1 MVSDSRFMART
12 TALVYNW
19 WNLFAR
25 LAEPDKHL
33 EAITSRPLLLNAPA
47 RQITHGRQS
56 RLVISH
62 QHAEA
67 DWVERACRNLA
78 AFLRG
83 LRLTAEQLT
92 PTQCWYRILS
102 RALRKYLQG
111 RELQPPAPL
120 PAPA

>member
-1 MVSDSRFMART
+1 MARI

-47 RQITHGRQS
+47 RQITHGRQR

-62 QHAEA
+62 QHPKPIGSSALVATWLPSSEGCA
-67 DWVERACRNLA
+67 S
-78 AFLRG
+78 LR
-83 LRLTAEQLT
+83 
-92 PTQCWYRILS
+92 S
-102 RALRKYLQG
+102 S
-111 RELQPPAPL
+111 
-120 PAPA
+120 